1 MIGTVT
7 ISIHYH
13 APQMMNMMRQRR
25 AVNQDLY
32 TRGGII
38 TERDP
43 DFCIVRLRMPAG
55 MITPEKMKG
64 VGEIAARYGVEKIH
78 LTTRQTVELPH
89 VDPSDLVDLL
99 GELEANGTPLGA
111 EREEVVN
118 VTACLGSRFCKF
130 GIIDSV
136 GLAEKIDKK
145 FFGKELPVKV
155 RIAISSCPNGCE
167 SERLNEIGITGIQR
181 PIRDPGLCTGCG
193 TCTFYCREKAIEVQ
207 DGIIILH
214 GEKCMECGFCIKPC
228 PFHLIKGAD
237 PEFRITVGGHRGRHP
252 KIGRHLVTVKTE
264 DDVIRVVDKII
275 YWIYRQAST
284 GSLLPEQLDD
294 LEFDEFKKTI
304 VQMVN
309 G

>member
-1 MIGTVT
+1 MSRHGRT
-7 ISIHYH
+7 I
-13 APQMMNMMRQRR
+13 
-25 AVNQDLY
+25 NQDLF

-55 MITPEKMKG
+55 MITPAQITKL
-64 VGEIAARYGVEKIH
+64 GEIAARHGVENIH
-78 LTTRQTVELPH
+78 LTTRQTMEFPH
-89 VDPSDLVDLL
+89 VDPSQLEPLLADL
-99 GELEANGTPLGA
+99 EENGTPLGA

-118 VTACLGSRFCKF
+118 VTACLGIRHCKF

-136 GLAEKIDKK
+136 GLAEEIDKK
-145 FFGKELPVKV
+145 FFAKELPVKV

-193 TCTFYCREKAIEVQ
+193 TCTHYCREKAIEVEN
-207 DGIIILH
+207 GVIVLH
-214 GEKCMECGFCIKPC
+214 SSKCMECGFCIMPC
-228 PFHLIKGAD
+228 PFHLISGAP
-237 PEFRITVGGHRGRHP
+237 PEYRITVGGHRGRHP
-252 KIGRHLVTVKTE
+252 LIGRHLITVKSQE
-264 DDVIRVVDKII
+264 EVIRVVDKII

-284 GSLLPEQLDD
+284 GSMLPEQLDELD
-294 LEFDEFKKTI
+294 FDEFRKT
-304 VQMVN
+304 MVKMIE

>member
-1 MIGTVT
+1 MPRHRPT
-7 ISIHYH
+7 
-13 APQMMNMMRQRR
+13 
-25 AVNQDLY
+25 VNQELF

-43 DFCIVRLRMPAG
+43 EFVIVRLRMPAG
-55 MITPEKMKG
+55 MITPAQMKE
-64 VGEIAARYGVEKIH
+64 VGEIAARHGIENIH
-78 LTTRQTVELPH
+78 LTTRQTMEFPH
-89 VDPSDLVDLL
+89 VDPSRLEGLVDDLA
-99 GELEANGTPLGA
+99 ANGTPLGA

-118 VTACLGSRFCKF
+118 VTACLGNRHCKF

-136 GLAEKIDKK
+136 GLAEEIDRK

-167 SERLNEIGITGIQR
+167 SERLNEIGITGIQK

-193 TCTFYCREKAIEVQ
+193 TCTHYCREKAIYVQ
-207 DGIIILH
+207 DGIIVLQAA
-214 GEKCMECGFCIKPC
+214 KCMECGFCIMPC
-228 PFHLIKGAD
+228 PFHIIRGSP
-237 PEFRITVGGHRGRHP
+237 PEYRITVGGHRGRHP
-252 KIGRHLVTVKTE
+252 KIGRHLVTVKTPE
-264 DDVIRVVDKII
+264 EVIRVVDKII

-284 GSLLPEQLDD
+284 GSMLPEQLDE

-304 VQMVN
+304 TKMIE

>member
-1 MIGTVT
+1 MHRSRVK
-7 ISIHYH
+7 
-13 APQMMNMMRQRR
+13 
-25 AVNQDLY
+25 QDIY

-55 MITPEKMKG
+55 MITPARMKE
-64 VGEIAARYGVEKIH
+64 VGEIAARHGISDIH
-78 LTTRQTVELPH
+78 LTTRQTLEFPH
-89 VDPSDLVDLL
+89 VDPEILERLIDDLA
-99 GELEANGTPLGA
+99 ANGTPLGA

-118 VTACLGSRFCKF
+118 ITACLGNRHCKF

-136 GLAEKIDKK
+136 GLAQEIDKK

-167 SERLNEIGITGIQR
+167 SERLNEIGITGIQK

-193 TCTFYCREKAIEVQ
+193 TCTHYCREKAIEVQ
-207 DGIIILH
+207 DGIIVLNAA
-214 GEKCMECGFCIKPC
+214 KCMECGFCIMPC
-228 PFHLIKGAD
+228 PFHLIRGAD
-237 PEFRITVGGHRGRHP
+237 PEYRITVGGHRGRHP
-252 KIGRHLVTVKTE
+252 KIGRHLVTVKTPE
-264 DDVIRVVDKII
+264 EVIKVVDKII

-284 GSLLPEQLDD
+284 GLMLPEQLDE
-294 LEFDEFKKTI
+294 LEFDEFKKGI
-304 VQMVN
+304 VKMIE

>member
-1 MIGTVT
+1 M
-7 ISIHYH
+7 
-13 APQMMNMMRQRR
+13 ARPPQNI
-25 AVNQDLY
+25 NQDLF

-55 MITPEKMKG
+55 MITPAQLKE
-64 VGEIAARYGVEKIH
+64 VGEIAGRYGVEQLH
-78 LTTRQTVELPH
+78 LTTRQTIELPH
-89 VDPSDLVDLL
+89 VNPSCLEGLL
-99 GELEANGTPLGA
+99 GELEKNGTPLGA

-118 VTACLGSRFCKF
+118 ITACLGTRNCKF

-136 GLAEKIDKK
+136 GLAEKIDRK

-167 SERLNEIGITGIQR
+167 SERLNEIGITGIQK

-193 TCTFYCREKAIEVQ
+193 TCAHYCREKAIHVQ
-207 DGIIILH
+207 DGIIVL
-214 GEKCMECGFCIKPC
+214 EENKCMECGFCIMPC
-228 PFHLIKGAD
+228 PFHLIRGAD
-237 PEFRITVGGHRGRHP
+237 PEYRITVGGHRGRHP
-252 KIGRHLVTVKTE
+252 KLGRNLVTVKTQDE
-264 DDVIRVVDKII
+264 VIKVVDKII
-275 YWIYRQAST
+275 YWIYRQASM
-284 GSLLPEQLDD
+284 GSMLPEQLDE

-304 VQMVN
+304 ITMIE

>member
-1 MIGTVT
+1 MPRHRTT
-7 ISIHYH
+7 
-13 APQMMNMMRQRR
+13 
-25 AVNQDLY
+25 VNQDLY

-55 MITPEKMKG
+55 MITPAQMKE
-64 VGEIAARYGVEKIH
+64 VGEIAARHGIESIH
-78 LTTRQTVELPH
+78 LTTRQTMEFPH
-89 VDPSDLVDLL
+89 VDPTDLEALVGDLA
-99 GELEANGTPLGA
+99 ANGTPLGA

-118 VTACLGSRFCKF
+118 VTACLGNRHCKF

-136 GLAEKIDKK
+136 GLAEEIDRK

-167 SERLNEIGITGIQR
+167 SERLNEIGITGIQK

-193 TCTFYCREKAIEVQ
+193 TCTHYCREKAIDVQ
-207 DGIIILH
+207 DGVIVLQTA
-214 GEKCMECGFCIKPC
+214 KCMECGFCIMPC
-228 PFHLIKGAD
+228 PFHLISGAP

-252 KIGRHLVTVKTE
+252 KIGRHLITVKTQDE
-264 DDVIRVVDKII
+264 VIRVVDKII

-284 GSLLPEQLDD
+284 GSMLPEQLDE

-304 VQMVN
+304 IKMIE

>member
-1 MIGTVT
+1 MARPPK
-7 ISIHYH
+7 SI
-13 APQMMNMMRQRR
+13 
-25 AVNQDLY
+25 NQDLF

-55 MITPEKMKG
+55 MISPAQMKE
-64 VGEIAARYGVEKIH
+64 VGEIAGRYGIEQLH
-78 LTTRQTVELPH
+78 LTTRQTIELTH
-89 VDPSDLVDLL
+89 VDPSVLEGLL
-99 GELEANGTPLGA
+99 GELEKNGTPLGA

-118 VTACLGSRFCKF
+118 ITACLGTRNCKF

-167 SERLNEIGITGIQR
+167 SERLNEIGITGIQK

-193 TCTFYCREKAIEVQ
+193 TCAHYCREKAIHVQ
-207 DGIIILH
+207 DGIIVLEE
-214 GEKCMECGFCIKPC
+214 GKCMECGFCIMPC
-228 PFHLIKGAD
+228 PFHLIRGAD
-237 PEFRITVGGHRGRHP
+237 PEYRITVGGHRGRHP
-252 KIGRHLVTVKTE
+252 KLGRNLVTVKTE

-275 YWIYRQAST
+275 YWIYRQASM
-284 GSLLPEQLDD
+284 GSMLPEQLDE
-294 LEFDEFKKTI
+294 LEYDEFKKTI
-304 VQMVN
+304 LQMIQ

>member
-1 MIGTVT
+1 MP
-7 ISIHYH
+7 H
-13 APQMMNMMRQRR
+13 PRR
-25 AVNQDLY
+25 TVNQDLF

-55 MITPEKMKG
+55 MITPAQMKE
-64 VGEIAARYGVEKIH
+64 VGEIAGRYGVEKIH
-78 LTTRQTVELPH
+78 LTTRQTMEFPH
-89 VDPSDLVDLL
+89 VDPSKLDGLL
-99 GELEANGTPLGA
+99 GELKTNGTPLGA

-118 VTACLGSRFCKF
+118 VTACLGTRNCKF

-136 GLAEKIDKK
+136 GLAEEIDRR

-167 SERLNEIGITGIQR
+167 SERLNEIGITGIQK

-193 TCTFYCREKAIEVQ
+193 TCAHYCREKAIEVQ
-207 DGIIILH
+207 DGVILLH
-214 GEKCMECGFCIKPC
+214 ETKCMECGFCIMPC
-228 PFHLIKGAD
+228 PFHLIRGAD
-237 PEFRITVGGHRGRHP
+237 PEYRITVGGHRGRHP
-252 KIGRHLVTVKTE
+252 KIGRHLITVKSQE
-264 DDVIRVVDKII
+264 EVIRVVDKII

-284 GSLLPEQLDD
+284 GLLLPEQLDE

-304 VQMVN
+304 TKMIE

>member
-1 MIGTVT
+1 MARPPK
-7 ISIHYH
+7 SI
-13 APQMMNMMRQRR
+13 
-25 AVNQDLY
+25 NQDLF

-55 MITPEKMKG
+55 MISPAQMKE
-64 VGEIAARYGVEKIH
+64 VGEIARRYGIEQLH
-78 LTTRQTVELPH
+78 LTTRQTIELTH
-89 VDPSDLVDLL
+89 VDPSVLEGLL
-99 GELEANGTPLGA
+99 GELEKNGTPLGA

-118 VTACLGSRFCKF
+118 ITACLGTRNCKF

-167 SERLNEIGITGIQR
+167 SERLNEIGITGIQK

-193 TCTFYCREKAIEVQ
+193 TCAHYCREKAIHVQ
-207 DGIIILH
+207 DGVIVL
-214 GEKCMECGFCIKPC
+214 EESKCMECGFCIMPC
-228 PFHLIKGAD
+228 PFHLIRGAD
-237 PEFRITVGGHRGRHP
+237 PEYRITVGGHRGRHP
-252 KIGRHLVTVKTE
+252 KLGRNLVTVKTE

-275 YWIYRQAST
+275 YWIYRQASM
-284 GSLLPEQLDD
+284 GSMLPEQLDE
-294 LEFDEFKKTI
+294 LEYDEFKKTI
-304 VQMVN
+304 LQMIQ

>member
-1 MIGTVT
+1 M
-7 ISIHYH
+7 
-13 APQMMNMMRQRR
+13 PRR
-25 AVNQDLY
+25 LRPPVNQDLF

-38 TERDP
+38 TEIDP

-55 MITPEKMKG
+55 MITPERMKG
-64 VGEIAARYGVEKIH
+64 LGEIAKKYGIENIH

-89 VDPSDLVDLL
+89 VDPSKLEPLLDDLA
-99 GELEANGTPLGA
+99 ANGTPLGA

-118 VTACLGSRFCKF
+118 VTSCLGTRHCKF

-136 GLAEKIDKK
+136 GLAEEIDKK
-145 FFGKELPVKV
+145 FFGKELPIKV

-193 TCTFYCREKAIEVQ
+193 TCTHYCREKAIEVQ
-207 DGIIILH
+207 DGVIVLH
-214 GEKCMECGFCIKPC
+214 AGKCMECGFCIKPC
-228 PFHLIKGAD
+228 PFHIIQGSP
-237 PEFRITVGGHRGRHP
+237 PEYRITVGGHRGRHP
-252 KIGRHLVTVKTE
+252 KIGRHLIDVKTPE
-264 DDVIRVVDKII
+264 EVIRVVDKVI

-284 GSLLPEQLDD
+284 GSLLPEQLDE

-304 VQMVN
+304 VKMIE

>member
-1 MIGTVT
+1 MSRPIRT
-7 ISIHYH
+7 
-13 APQMMNMMRQRR
+13 
-25 AVNQDLY
+25 VNQDLF

-55 MITPEKMKG
+55 MITPAQITKL
-64 VGEIAARYGVEKIH
+64 GEIAARHGVENIH
-78 LTTRQTVELPH
+78 LTTRQTMEFPH
-89 VDPSDLVDLL
+89 IDPSKLEPLLADL
-99 GELEANGTPLGA
+99 EENGTPLGA

-118 VTACLGSRFCKF
+118 VTACLGTWHCKF

-136 GLAEKIDKK
+136 GLAEEIDKK

-193 TCTFYCREKAIEVQ
+193 TCTHYCREKAIEVEN
-207 DGIIILH
+207 GVIVLH
-214 GEKCMECGFCIKPC
+214 AGKCVECGFCIMPC
-228 PFHLIKGAD
+228 SFHLISGAP
-237 PEFRITVGGHRGRHP
+237 PEYRITVGGHRGRHP
-252 KIGRHLVTVKTE
+252 VIGRHLITVKSPE
-264 DDVIRVVDKII
+264 EVIRVVDKII

-284 GSLLPEQLDD
+284 GSMLPEQLDELD
-294 LEFDEFKKTI
+294 FNEFRQTI
-304 VQMVN
+304 VKMID

>member
-1 MIGTVT
+1 MVLHR
-7 ISIHYH
+7 S
-13 APQMMNMMRQRR
+13 R
-25 AVNQDLY
+25 VKQDIY

-55 MITPEKMKG
+55 MITPVQMKE
-64 VGEIAARYGVEKIH
+64 VGEIAARHGIEDIH
-78 LTTRQTVELPH
+78 LTTRQTLEFPH
-89 VDPSDLVDLL
+89 VDPEKLEGLIDDLA
-99 GELEANGTPLGA
+99 ANGTPLGA

-118 VTACLGSRFCKF
+118 VTACLGNRHCKF

-136 GLAEKIDKK
+136 GLAEEIDKR
-145 FFGKELPVKV
+145 FFGKDLPVKV

-193 TCTFYCREKAIEVQ
+193 TCTHYCREKAIEVQ
-207 DGIIILH
+207 DGIIVLTAA
-214 GEKCMECGFCIKPC
+214 KCMECGFCIMPC
-228 PFHLIKGAD
+228 PFHIIRGAP
-237 PEFRITVGGHRGRHP
+237 PEYRITVGGHRGRHP
-252 KIGRHLVTVKTE
+252 KIGRHLITVKTPE
-264 DDVIRVVDKII
+264 EVIQVVGKII

-284 GSLLPEQLDD
+284 GSMLPEQLDE
-294 LEFDEFKKTI
+294 LEYDEFKKTI
-304 VQMVN
+304 VKMIE

>member
-1 MIGTVT
+1 MARP
-7 ISIHYH
+7 SR
-13 APQMMNMMRQRR
+13 PP
-25 AVNQDLY
+25 VNQDLF

-38 TERDP
+38 TECDP

-55 MITPEKMKG
+55 MITPAQMKG
-64 VGEIAARYGVEKIH
+64 IGEIAERHGIENLH

-89 VDPSDLVDLL
+89 VDPSKLEGLL
-99 GELEANGTPLGA
+99 DELAENGTPLGA

-118 VTACLGSRFCKF
+118 VTACLGTRHCKF

-136 GLAEKIDKK
+136 GLAQEIDKK

-181 PIRDPGLCTGCG
+181 PIRDSGLCTGCG
-193 TCTFYCREKAIEVQ
+193 TCTHYCREKAIEVQ
-207 DGIIILH
+207 DGLVVVH
-214 GEKCMECGFCIKPC
+214 ASKCMECGFCIKPC
-228 PFHLIKGAD
+228 PFHIIRGTA
-237 PEFRITVGGHRGRHP
+237 PEYRITIGGHRGRHP
-252 KIGRHLVTVKTE
+252 KIGRHFIDVTSQE
-264 DDVIRVVDKII
+264 DVIRVIDKVI

-284 GSLLPEQLDD
+284 GSLLPEQLDE

-304 VQMVN
+304 VKMIE

>member
-1 MIGTVT
+1 MPR
-7 ISIHYH
+7 
-13 APQMMNMMRQRR
+13 PQRNI
-25 AVNQDLY
+25 NQDLF

-38 TERDP
+38 TERNP

-55 MITPEKMKG
+55 MITPARMKE

-78 LTTRQTVELPH
+78 LTTRQTMELPH
-89 VDPSDLVDLL
+89 IDPSKLDGLLADL
-99 GELEANGTPLGA
+99 EKNGTPLGA

-118 VTACLGSRFCKF
+118 VTACLGTRNCKF

-136 GLAEKIDKK
+136 GLAEEIDRK

-193 TCTFYCREKAIEVQ
+193 TCTHYCREKAIEVQ
-207 DGIIILH
+207 DGIIVLH
-214 GEKCMECGFCIKPC
+214 EPRCMECGFCIMPC
-228 PFHLIKGAD
+228 PFHLIRGTS
-237 PEFRITVGGHRGRHP
+237 PEYRITVGGHRGRHP
-252 KIGRHLVTVKTE
+252 KIGRYLVTVKTQE
-264 DDVIRVVDKII
+264 EVIRVVDKII

-284 GSLLPEQLDD
+284 GSMLPEQLDE

-304 VQMVN
+304 IRMIE

>member
-1 MIGTVT
+1 M
-7 ISIHYH
+7 S
-13 APQMMNMMRQRR
+13 RR
-25 AVNQDLY
+25 LRSPVNQDLF

-38 TERDP
+38 TECDP

-55 MITPEKMKG
+55 MITPAQMKG
-64 VGEIAARYGVEKIH
+64 IGEIAERHGIANLH

-89 VDPSDLVDLL
+89 VDPSTLELL
-99 GELEANGTPLGA
+99 LDELAENGTPLGA

-118 VTACLGSRFCKF
+118 VTACLGTRHCKF

-136 GLAEKIDKK
+136 GLAQEIDKK
-145 FFGKELPVKV
+145 FFGKELPIKV

-167 SERLNEIGITGIQR
+167 SERLNEIGITGIQK

-193 TCTFYCREKAIEVQ
+193 TCTHYCREKAIEVL
-207 DGIIILH
+207 DGIIVLH
-214 GEKCMECGFCIKPC
+214 TGKCMECGFCIKPC
-228 PFHLIKGAD
+228 PFQLIKGAE
-237 PEFRITVGGHRGRHP
+237 PEYRITVGGHRGRHP
-252 KIGRHLVTVKTE
+252 KIGRHLIDVKTQDE
-264 DDVIRVVDKII
+264 VLRVVDKII

-294 LEFDEFKKTI
+294 LEFDEFKTTI
-304 VQMVN
+304 SKMIQ